1 MTTQETIRRE
11 DAFQIP
17 TYSKMPV
24 ALERGE
30 NCYVWDAEGEQYLD
44 FYGGHCVALLG
55 HCPPRVVE
63 AVQEQ
68 AAQLVFYS
76 NAAYSPVR
84 ARASERLMHMAP
96 DAMAQAFFCNSG
108 SEANETALKL
118 ARTSTGKSGLV
129 AMEGGFHGRT
139 LGPLAA
145 THAEKYRRP
154 YADILPETHFVPFA
168 DAGAVAEAL
177 ETSDVG
183 GVILE
188 PIQSIAG
195 VREAPAD
202 YLREVRD
209 LCDAHGAKLIF
220 DEVQTGVGRTGTF
233 SISQQLGVTP
243 DLITMAKSL
252 GAGVPVSTVLV
263 NEDIAAT
270 VGSGDQGSTFGGGM
284 LAMAALDATLETI
297 EKEELMERAG
307 DLFAQI
313 DDALSSHEAVRDVRG
328 RGALIGVQLH
338 HPAGPVREALRDE
351 GVLVGGANP
360 SDVLRLMPPLTTPD
374 RAVEEFADAFEQ
386 ALDSV
391 REVA

>member
-1 MTTQETIRRE
+1 
-11 DAFQIP
+11 
-17 TYSKMPV
+17 
-24 ALERGE
+24 
-30 NCYVWDAEGEQYLD
+30 
-44 FYGGHCVALLG
+44 
-55 HCPPRVVE
+55 
-63 AVQEQ
+63 
-68 AAQLVFYS
+68 
-76 NAAYSPVR
+76 
-84 ARASERLMHMAP
+84 
-96 DAMAQAFFCNSG
+96 
-108 SEANETALKL
+108 
-118 ARTSTGKSGLV
+118 
-129 AMEGGFHGRT
+129 T

-177 ETSDVG
+177 ETGDVG

-252 GAGVPVSTVLV
+252 GAGVPVSAVLV
-263 NEDIAAT
+263 NEPIAAT
-270 VGSGDQGSTFGGGM
+270 VESGDQGSTFGGGM
-284 LAMAALDATLETI
+284 LAMAALDATLRTLDEDD
-297 EKEELMERAG
+297 LMPRAA

-313 DDALSSHEAVRDVRG
+313 DDTLSSHETVRDVRG
-328 RGALIGVQLH
+328 RGCLAGVQLH
-338 HPAGPVREALRDE
+338 PPAGPVREALREE

-360 SDVLRLMPPLTTPD
+360 PDVLRLMPPPCARGSVIRETWCVMKP
-374 RAVEEFADAFEQ
+374 
-386 ALDSV
+386 AL
-391 REVA
+391 VASNEPLPECHSERTND